1 MAATVFLAIQALVF
15 IPYGLYCL
23 IQPEALAGAA
33 GVAAN
38 SLTGEIELRTMY
50 GGLQTAIGIF
60 CALAVLRPALRVPAM
75 LTLCVIFAGL
85 AAVRVP
91 LGVMQGD
98 FSGYTLFAMG
108 FEVFCVAYTAWWLR
122 GNAQPAG

>member
-60 CALAVLRPALRVPAM
+60 
-75 LTLCVIFAGL
+75 
-85 AAVRVP
+85 
-91 LGVMQGD
+91 
-98 FSGYTLFAMG
+98 
-108 FEVFCVAYTAWWLR
+108 
-122 GNAQPAG
+122 

>member
-1 MAATVFLAIQALVF
+1 M
-15 IPYGLYCL
+15 
-23 IQPEALAGAA
+23 
-33 GVAAN
+33 
-38 SLTGEIELRTMY
+38 
-50 GGLQTAIGIF
+50 
-60 CALAVLRPALRVPAM
+60 LRPTLRAPAM

-98 FSGYTLFAMG
+98 FSAYTLFAMG